1 VATIVD
7 ALVLARSAFHHSM
20 NYRSVVLYGHGRE
33 VTDADEL
40 VTAARAIT
48 HHVLPGREAEA
59 RMPTAEEFKQ
69 TILFAIPIAEA
80 SAKVRTG
87 PPKDDAADLELPI
100 WAGLLPLETSGG
112 PPAPSPDLLQGI
124 AVPAHVAQPRRP

>member
-1 VATIVD
+1 
-7 ALVLARSAFHHSM
+7 M

-48 HHVLPGREAEA
+48 YHVLPGREAEA
-59 RMPTAEEFKQ
+59 RMPTADEFKQ

-87 PPKDDAADLELPI
+87 PPKDDGADLELPI
-100 WAGLLPLETSGG
+100 WAGLLSLETRTG
-112 PPAPSPDLLQGI
+112 APESSPDLLHGI
-124 AVPAHVAQPRRP
+124 EVPPYVARPHRP

>member
-1 VATIVD
+1 MNMD
-7 ALVLARSAFHHSM
+7 SM
-20 NYRSVVLYGHGRE
+20 VGNMFEKGLN
-33 VTDADEL
+33 DL
-40 VTAARAIT
+40 K
-48 HHVLPGREAEA
+48 L
-59 RMPTAEEFKQ
+59 
-69 TILFAIPIAEA
+69 IAEA

-87 PPKDDAADLELPI
+87 PPKDDAADLQLPI